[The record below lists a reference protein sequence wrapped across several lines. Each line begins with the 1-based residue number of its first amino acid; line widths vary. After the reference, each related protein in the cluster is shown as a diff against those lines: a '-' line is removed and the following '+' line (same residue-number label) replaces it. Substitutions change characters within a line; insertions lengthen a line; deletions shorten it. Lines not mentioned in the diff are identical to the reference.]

1 MEKQPSVV
9 EFSLAR
15 IGTEQFAIIEEA
27 FKEGAPVALNTN
39 LRFGIDRSNRV
50 VAVFSQFQF
59 EQERIPFLKVELAVQ
74 FAVAEASWQLLLR
87 DEVTTVI
94 PKGFLAHLAMIAVG
108 TARGVLHAK
117 TEGTRFN
124 KFVLPTINVADMVTE
139 DGVFVESAHTQT
151 EK

>member
-1 MEKQPSVV
+1 MEKQQSVV

-27 FKEGAPVALNTN
+27 FKEGTPVGLNTN

-59 EQERIPFLKVELAVQ
+59 EQERIPFLKIELSAQ
-74 FAVAEASWQLLLR
+74 FVVAEASWQPFLR

-108 TARGVLHAK
+108 TARGLLHAK

-124 KFVLPTINVADMVTE
+124 EFIVPTINVAEMVKE
-139 DGVFVESAHTQT
+139 DGVFVETAHTQT